1 VNDSTAVDR
10 QAQLTA
16 WLNQEADTFPGCRI
30 EPENETGNAGFAW
43 KIFLNDVQMGVLVV
57 TTEDALP
64 EDKIR
69 AHFKVE
75 LRKILGQP
83 A

>member
-1 VNDSTAVDR
+1 VNDSTRVDR
-10 QAQLTA
+10 QAQLTV

-30 EPENETGNAGFAW
+30 EPDTETGNAGYAW
-43 KIFLNDVQMGVLVV
+43 KIFLNDIQMGVLLV